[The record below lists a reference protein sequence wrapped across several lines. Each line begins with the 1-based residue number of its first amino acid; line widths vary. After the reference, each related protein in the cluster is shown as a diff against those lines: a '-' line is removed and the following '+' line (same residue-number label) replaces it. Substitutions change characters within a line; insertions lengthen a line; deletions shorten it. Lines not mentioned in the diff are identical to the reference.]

1 MATNL
6 QIDNQLLS
14 EAQRLGNFKTKRETV
29 DQALNTVSV
38 RERVIALM
46 CEGQEK
52 LVTAFEAIDGKAK
65 FQPHTWQHYGG
76 GGGTAMVLEN
86 GKAFEKAGLNTS
98 ATYGAKVPASLAKQ
112 HPGIEGKPYFATG
125 ISMVLHPQNPY
136 VPAFH
141 ANYRY
146 FEVEELS
153 AGDGISLSS
162 AKLSDNGMICP
173 AEGSDN
179 GMICPAEGSD
189 NGMICP
195 AEGSDNGMI
204 CPAEGSFWWFG
215 GGADMTPSYGFEE
228 DAVHFH
234 KTLQAQC
241 DRHAQ
246 ADYDLFKKTCDDYFL
261 IKHRHEMR
269 GIGGIFFD
277 ELSSVGQGD
286 WGKDFAFVQDG
297 IETIL
302 TAYLPIVKKRMIMPY
317 SKREKEWQLYRRGR
331 YVEFNLVYDRGTT
344 FGLQTSGN
352 IEAILMSMPPY
363 ARWEFDYKPEP
374 GSAEEKVLEF
384 LQPRNWLL

>member
-1 MATNL
+1 MQNSY
-6 QIDNQLLS
+6 LS
-14 EAQRLGNFKTKRETV
+14 SSSTKS
-29 DQALNTVSV
+29 A

-46 CEGQEK
+46 REGQEN
-52 LVTAFEAIDGKAK
+52 LVTAFESIDDNAK
-65 FQPHTWQHYGG
+65 FEPHTWHHHSG
-76 GGGTAMVLEN
+76 GGGTAMVVEN
-86 GKAFEKAGLNTS
+86 GSVFEKAGVNTS

-146 FEVEELS
+146 FEVGE
-153 AGDGISLSS
+153 
-162 AKLSDNGMICP
+162 SDV
-173 AEGSDN
+173 
-179 GMICPAEGSD
+179 
-189 NGMICP
+189 
-195 AEGSDNGMI
+195 
-204 CPAEGSFWWFG
+204 WWFG

-228 DAVHFH
+228 DAIHFH

-241 DRHAQ
+241 HRHAQ
-246 ADYDLFKKTCDDYFL
+246 ADYSLFKKTCDDYFL

-277 ELSSVGQGD
+277 ELSSVGVGD
-286 WGKDFAFVQDG
+286 WEKDFAFAQDG

-302 TAYLPIVKKRMIMPY
+302 EAYLPIVKRHKDKPY
-317 SKREKEWQLYRRGR
+317 SEREKEWQLYRRGR

-352 IEAILMSMPPY
+352 IEAILMSMPPL

-374 GSAEEKVLEF
+374 GSEEEKVLEF
-384 LQPRNWLL
+384 LQPRDWLSRA